1 MELAAMP
8 GRSGVQGQGADQR
21 RGSAVPAMD
30 ARVMRNPGRDGRMM
44 GQHAQ
49 EAEAGPPKTKK
60 KKSPKKKWKPPAW
73 EDGDG
78 QGVSSSRARPVTEP
92 DSQRPNTTTKPRKKK
107 EWEPPKWDNGD
118 ENVAPVAQKQIKMP
132 SALGERRSPP
142 TELSDAAASQPSPRP
157 PSSPRTTRSATGS
170 ARPSGGHRRA
180 AMGDTCAAAPPKKKV
195 SASERQRHVQAT
207 RARKDAAARESL
219 LERQARKHS
228 SSGAT
233 SGGDSGPI
241 ATLEAEL
248 ANQSLSSAARYGLE
262 KRLKTLKAAA
272 ARAARK
278 KATGASS
285 TASRTDPELVPPE
298 PAGIQAP
305 APPSAATAAL
315 APLNECGNFRHY
327 FRPFLRDFF

>member
-1 MELAAMP
+1 
-8 GRSGVQGQGADQR
+8 
-21 RGSAVPAMD
+21 
-30 ARVMRNPGRDGRMM
+30 
-44 GQHAQ
+44 
-49 EAEAGPPKTKK
+49 
-60 KKSPKKKWKPPAW
+60 
-73 EDGDG
+73 
-78 QGVSSSRARPVTEP
+78 
-92 DSQRPNTTTKPRKKK
+92 
-107 EWEPPKWDNGD
+107 
-118 ENVAPVAQKQIKMP
+118 
-132 SALGERRSPP
+132 
-142 TELSDAAASQPSPRP
+142 
-157 PSSPRTTRSATGS
+157 
-170 ARPSGGHRRA
+170 
-180 AMGDTCAAAPPKKKV
+180 MGDTCAAAPPKKKV

-315 APLNECGNFRHY
+315 APLNEHSSPVLARRWSSSAAGAPPSRSSQHQDRRGSASTERRGSSSLYAESRGSPYAERRSSGYTDHYADQQHRVSHKESHQSQARGRYGASAGGGSSFGGVGASAAPWGNSY
-327 FRPFLRDFF
+327 SYDPTAPGDEDQEC